1 MKNSKLKIFLRGLS
15 LAVVMATG
23 AAIVSIIGIEC
34 VVNVSEV
41 AFNKFCFICVGG
53 VTAFAGITGFTY
65 EVKTAI
71 DENKS
76 FKNNIV
82 EPQEEVKPEL
92 EGFTL
97 TKSKAK
103 DTTKSNIEPVIVINS
118 GEIKREISPE
128 KPREFVYKK
137 ETRKF

>member
-23 AAIVSIIGIEC
+23 AAIVSIIGINC
-34 VVNVSEV
+34 LVQVSNT

-53 VTAFAGITGFTY
+53 VSAFAGIAGFTY
-65 EVKTAI
+65 EVKAAI
-71 DENKS
+71 EENQTFEKH
-76 FKNNIV
+76 IV
-82 EPQEEVKPEL
+82 VPVEEVKPEL

-97 TKSKAK
+97 TKAKSK
-103 DTTKSNIEPVIVINS
+103 DTVKSDIEPIIIIDDS
-118 GEIKREISPE
+118 EIKQNISNE
-128 KPREFVYKK
+128 KPKELVYKK